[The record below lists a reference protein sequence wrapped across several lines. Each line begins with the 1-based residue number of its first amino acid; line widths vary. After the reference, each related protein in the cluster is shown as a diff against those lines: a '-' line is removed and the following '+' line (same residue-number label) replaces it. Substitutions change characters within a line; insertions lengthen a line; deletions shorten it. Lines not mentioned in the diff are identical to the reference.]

1 MRYGLYAT
9 LAALAWPTMW
19 FWRVV
24 ARTFFGTSLPPAEC
38 WAECAERGVGA
49 GARGGHERPRDF
61 FCAVPVLASVRD
73 LFFSVCSSYV
83 HSRRSTHC
91 WLTA

>member
-24 ARTFFGTSLPPAEC
+24 ARVL
-38 WAECAERGVGA
+38 W
-49 GARGGHERPRDF
+49 DF
-61 FCAVPVLASVRD
+61 AAAC
-73 LFFSVCSSYV
+73 
-83 HSRRSTHC
+83 
-91 WLTA
+91 

>member
-49 GARGGHERPRDF
+49 GARGGHDGWRGESGPR
-61 FCAVPVLASVRD
+61 VL
-73 LFFSVCSSYV
+73 
-83 HSRRSTHC
+83 
-91 WLTA
+91 WG